1 MCVCMCVCV
10 CIEGKT
16 EEKGFF
22 GGVVQSLVA
31 HILKVVQVGGGRPC
45 WNWWLPTYIRGCLV
59 VTLCSFRSELEMFT
73 FSMRTR

>member
-1 MCVCMCVCV
+1 MTFMPMLLYVCV

-31 HILKVVQVGGGRPC
+31 HVLKVFQVHGETLLG
-45 WNWWLPTYIRGCLV
+45 LV
-59 VTLCSFRSELEMFT
+59 GT
-73 FSMRTR
+73 